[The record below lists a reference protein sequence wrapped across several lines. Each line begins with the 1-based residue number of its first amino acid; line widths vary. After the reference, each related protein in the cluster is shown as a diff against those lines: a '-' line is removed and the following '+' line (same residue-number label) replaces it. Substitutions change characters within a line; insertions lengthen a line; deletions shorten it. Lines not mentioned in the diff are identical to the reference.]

1 MKLSHYSQVPLVP
14 GKLLPFDRIEPYPI
28 NGMKPH
34 GLWVSVDGEDDWAHW
49 CQSEQF
55 GLHRYKF
62 QQHVTLRSNCL
73 NQDPHTPGGVL
84 HLATARMVRHFGK
97 LYAMKYNPRDARMSA
112 YMALNAV
119 DWGRVMKDYQ
129 GIIIAPYQW
138 SLRLG
143 QDMLWYYSWDCASGC
158 IWDLDVIEG
167 ISDPVAINWQVNNN
181 VDADE

>member
-14 GKLLPFDRIEPYPI
+14 GRLLPFDRLDPYPI
-28 NGMKPH
+28 NGMKPQ
-34 GLWVSVDGEDDWAHW
+34 GLWVSVDGEDDWASW

-62 QQHVTLRSNCL
+62 QQHVTLRS
-73 NQDPHTPGGVL
+73 
-84 HLATARMVRHFGK
+84 MVRHFGK

-143 QDMLWYYSWDCASGC
+143 QDMLWYYTWDCASGC